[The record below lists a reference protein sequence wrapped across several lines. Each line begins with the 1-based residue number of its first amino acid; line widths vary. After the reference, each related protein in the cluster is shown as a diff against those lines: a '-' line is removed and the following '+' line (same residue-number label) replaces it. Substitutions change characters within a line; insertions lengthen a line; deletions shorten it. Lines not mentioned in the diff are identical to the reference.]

1 MFSLSQRFQT
11 VSNTAM
17 SVGMFMAVFIVIT
30 SWFQLQYSH
39 AFESTAIIANLNP
52 RLNKRNNRFY
62 GSTNGKP
69 KENIRVD
76 FDLETDLTKLFN
88 WNTKQIFIYLTAEY
102 NNTKNNVI
110 NEVTF
115 WDKIITSVDDA
126 NLDLK
131 KVKSKYS
138 VWDPSE
144 NLSGKDLRFKLNW
157 NIQPWVGPLIFGEIE
172 DIGHL
177 SIRKESSHSKAGTKK
192 NKNREAVNE
201 NSKE

>member
-11 VSNTAM
+11 VSNTAV
-17 SVGMFMAVFIVIT
+17 SVGMFMAAFIVIT

-39 AFESTAIIANLNP
+39 AFESTAIVANLRP

-69 KENIRVD
+69 KENAKVD
-76 FDLETDLTKLFN
+76 FDLETDLSKLFN

-102 NNTKNNVI
+102 NNTKNNVV

-115 WDKIITSVDDA
+115 WDKIITDVSDS
-126 NLDLK
+126 NLSLK
-131 KVKSKYS
+131 NVKSKYS

-144 NLSGKDLRFKLNW
+144 NFSGKDLQFKLNW
-157 NIQPWVGPLIFGEIE
+157 NIQPWVGPLIYGEIK

-177 SIRKESSHSKAGTKK
+177 SIPKEDVKPKNEKVKERKI
-192 NKNREAVNE
+192 N
-201 NSKE
+201 